1 MATNGQENDQGP
13 IRVDIVSDVVCPWC
27 IVGFKQLEKAQTE
40 TEIPLVVHWHP
51 FELNPGMPAEGQN
64 LFEHIE
70 QKYGST
76 REASLKSR
84 DNFKTLGNELGF
96 TFNRADDMRMVNTFR
111 AHQLI
116 HWAAHHEKQHDMKMA
131 LFGAYFSNGE
141 NVDDPAILEKIATSI
156 GLDASEALT
165 ALTDGRFADN
175 VRKHEAFWTER
186 GVTGVPT
193 MVFDGRQALIG
204 AQGVENYRTML
215 KRMIGER
222 DDTDGGVG
230 AA

>member
-1 MATNGQENDQGP
+1 MASESQENGQGP
-13 IRVDIVSDVVCPWC
+13 IRVDVVSDVVCPWC
-27 IVGFKQLEKAQTE
+27 IVGFKQLEKAQKE

-51 FELNPGMPAEGQN
+51 FELNPGMPAEGQD

-84 DNFKTLGNELGF
+84 EKFKTLGEELGF
-96 TFNRADDMRMVNTFR
+96 TFDYTDDMRMRNTFR

-116 HWAAHHEKQHDMKMA
+116 HWAGSQGKQHAMKMA
-131 LFGAYFSNGE
+131 LFEAYFSNGK
-141 NVDDPAILEKIATSI
+141 NVDDPAILEKIAAAI
-156 GLDASEALT
+156 GLDASEAL
-165 ALTDGRFADN
+165 AVLDDGRFADG

-193 MVFDGRQALIG
+193 MLFDGRQALIG
-204 AQGVENYRTML
+204 AQGVENYRVML
-215 KRMIGER
+215 QRMISER
-222 DDTDGGVG
+222 VE
-230 AA
+230 ASEH